1 MVMGSS
7 TAVPPTKDA
16 GNTIGELMVS
26 IINKLINHD
35 IIIVSKWHSSL
46 DNFDFDSTKYQH
58 VVPL

>member
-7 TAVPPTKDA
+7 TAVPQTKLDA

-46 DNFDFDSTKYQH
+46 DNFRF
-58 VVPL
+58 